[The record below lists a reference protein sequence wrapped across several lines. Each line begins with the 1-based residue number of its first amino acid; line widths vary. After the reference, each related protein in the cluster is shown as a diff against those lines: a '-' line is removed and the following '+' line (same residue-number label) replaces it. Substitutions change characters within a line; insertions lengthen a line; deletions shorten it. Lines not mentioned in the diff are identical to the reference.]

1 MTLHGVTSSIP
12 MNQDYRYVVRNT
24 LSIGMR
30 NVPQVFEQN
39 KDEYYRRVLSDV
51 GNYPSGIDF
60 KHYDDPR
67 CKCLL
72 CWTFRKGFEYD
83 YPTVKAKLLC
93 IIDQLK
99 NENIHRN
106 MRFDDFK
113 IIVYEHISG
122 LQPRMVDF
130 LWDSIF
136 KGKPRQTKEETFD
149 VQPDIERILST
160 FDIIGLRRMDE
171 FGISYPDNLQTS
183 IKELQDRIDKE
194 YDAEKKA
201 TNICNMSM
209 TELIRSHRD
218 RLRDR
223 LTLYRQSVDTQP
235 LVSLWKKMFRHDY
248 IMENMSK
255 SRIEKADYAG
265 FEGIRKADKQS
276 ILNVKLSESEA
287 VISALKID
295 LYLLDPLA
303 RAKIEAEYEKFND
316 EFGRFLPPGAIKDF
330 TAFSKSDEIDNRVS
344 RNYRSVKVKYELEYL
359 KQMSQR
365 LIRDERWIPILKDTL
380 DLIEKEKDIHRFGF
394 QPKIQTRL
402 NCTTAVRDYIEK
414 IWQSIRDGQTEY
426 RGITLEDFNELRD
439 TIYKERM
446 LEYKQ
451 KYVDSRL
458 VQFYSLL
465 PLEKRRSVDK
475 KMINH
480 MLQKAKEF
488 RQKNNLTSFYSED
501 DTRKQFKKEKNYDT
515 ASEVRQ
521 RELVAEYKGDGGY
534 EEKQKLDFYIW
545 EFSTRIRVDDYI
557 RSLLSRSRK
566 KLDPSLLTYTLRVVS
581 YFMEKNGLET
591 FYSGQSDEERLSCY
605 IQEFRMCEYTR
616 DHVRIYLK
624 LGKAPAINPASISKD
639 RLLKYMLHL
648 VVKFMNDNKLK
659 TRYREEN
666 TREKFENT
674 NISYETYE
682 MSERLQFFLDEFFMG
697 QITKDYVD
705 GKLAGRTMKPGRNI
719 NYMIGVVVEFMQ
731 ENNILTTYNENAT
744 RKQYKQENNM
754 HELSTKRQMQLF
766 KAYKEYEQQKRLDF
780 YIEEFAQKKS
790 LWDAF
795 SQKLDVRAMWD
806 TYSEKLNIQNMWNE
820 FSQSR
825 NIPALWKVI
834 SWHELQRKNRLVWQW
849 VWEEINTNMHQEMMN
864 LRDRYMRE
872 AETTNLV
879 DNITAEMYLMFDIF
893 NKWRV
898 DNDTLDR
905 FISKNLPPKERT
917 SFVIEMR
924 DLEKLTGYEVEVRK
938 EYVRSAYKKI
948 VFDKEIVK
956 RAVILRLKERNNR
969 IREAWNEKV
978 LDGSITSDLSE
989 LQIDMQQTY
998 DDYRELG
1005 LVDRFPYDREW
1016 VVFKYR
1022 NIHRW
1027 LAVNARVF
1035 VDCTYADVAN
1045 KTQEWEYK
1053 SSVTTSSDVPMVG
1066 SNMPTEW
1073 SDANQKT
1080 EDVLVAWIESIDT
1093 EFVYVRLEKTL
1104 TIQKGD
1110 QVQNLDVVKIDIHR
1124 VYDSILDYNQ
1134 MSAYT
1139 AVQEQ
1144 KEKER
1149 VEELEMLRE
1158 LDRQR
1163 RDLIRK
1169 ITVEDASDEEKVR
1182 EEIDRA
1188 TENALLMYDESKS
1201 EERRRLFNEWMEPI
1215 RAIDENLPDTTKAK
1229 ELIPY
1234 VASRVAECRQYGGK
1248 VKFEMFRNGRKE
1260 WLKSSGIEEKLQ
1272 FKENLPR
1279 ENMRTRKEQMEF
1291 KWSLKIIEDYETNAK
1306 RSTAIKVTNEFE
1318 KFLFVYSDAVIKLI
1332 IMDKIEGMTPDEKRK
1347 NLDVYKKDMKEAKK
1361 RFIKRF
1367 EKDQKA
1373 YFTSMMQG
1381 SLFEIP
1387 KRTRGAI
1394 ERRSAEIFTI
1404 IDSVKNDAT
1413 REIEDPTLQGLSPEE
1428 KRYTL
1433 SGKLSEDAD
1442 LQLKTPK
1449 LIYTQEM
1456 WTSEVEK
1463 SLQPL
1468 DLPTF
1473 NQIVGYVTET
1483 KEVPYLIGNRSKN
1496 YVETE
1501 YQRDFKTKGADGKPI
1516 YATPD
1521 NDTLKDLS
1529 QTFRPATRSEF
1540 ATNVRVGMGPG
1551 SWFEID
1557 PLSEL
1562 MRQTDMSME
1571 DRMLF
1576 AEDVKKM
1583 RESNRFDREFSNIRT
1598 RMKNIG
1604 WIDSDGDG
1612 TIRIVDDFVGEF
1624 TYSDVTYRSVRI
1636 AATDDIPTHVRLN
1649 HVYFDTIRGREDDKT
1664 VLRLVPFY
1672 IVSLYKREDTFRRLR
1687 VRNRA
1692 DRTFLPRQKKLSDL
1706 YNKEDYKGYDCS
1718 ICLNQSEFDALI
1730 KRQVTNMDRRILQI
1744 PGPFLFKYHKLL
1756 YKNAKE
1762 NMKRKL
1768 IMRKRDPRVTLGE
1781 PILSVG
1787 EADDMSAPFSDG
1799 MIRLGD
1805 DIQTMSATD
1814 GAVKVNGR
1822 YFDVDGNLVSEPLS
1836 SLSIDGN
1843 KVMYDNV
1850 QKKRLPYI
1858 VDLFSV
1864 HSNTM
1869 VATYGKDPVQING
1882 TVYVCRV
1889 VNGVW
1894 EQQTITSQFLC
1905 YMLKWCKHILLVVD
1919 RDIVKGFDTNKANV
1933 QTLRLRGH
1941 MGMISS
1947 IDVKKNQI
1955 VTGSKDNHLIVWKSQ
1970 EPPIAKKSKVL
1981 VKDSSGYRFGN
1992 VKNLDTGSV
2001 CEVNLLKTDREKEKR
2016 GTYECTPSAH
2026 LKTLYGHTNA
2036 VEFVQWGKYIVSS
2049 SIDKTVLVWKKGA
2062 VMFRF
2067 DFVALNLV
2075 EITKPMP
2082 YKKLVERNADSQ
2094 SHLAELYSSGYAPF
2108 IAMCT
2113 PTIMFYG
2120 IGSILGKMDIQTG
2133 KRVLIEPSVVNS
2145 VSELPIPV
2153 TAMPD
2158 VEYFREDGT
2167 LIVGDVHES
2176 PLRTG
2181 SAVRWMEKRRK
2192 RARLR
2197 KKKKRRRK
2205 AAKLGLSLSEYMW
2218 RVLVKQVPELRKR
2231 RVKEYLR
2238 KKQLSREVFE
2248 VPEQNDMEDGSDSGW
2263 TSEEDSLSGLDD
2275 EGFEDYGGLEI
2286 VYDILS
2292 PYSK

>member
-1 MTLHGVTSSIP
+1 MTLHGVTNSIP
-12 MNQDYRYVVRNT
+12 MNQDYRYVVRST
-24 LSIGMR
+24 LSMGMR
-30 NVPQVFEQN
+30 NIPQVFDQK

-51 GNYPSGIDF
+51 GNYPSGVDF

-83 YPTVKAKLLC
+83 YPTVNAKMLC

-106 MRFDDFK
+106 MHFDDFK
-113 IIVYEHISG
+113 SLVYENVSG
-122 LQPRMVDF
+122 VQPKMIDF

-136 KGKPRQTKEETFD
+136 KGKPRQAKEETFD
-149 VQPDIERILST
+149 VQPDIERILSAY
-160 FDIIGLRRMDE
+160 DIIGLRRMDE
-171 FGISYPDNLQTS
+171 FGTSYPNNLQSS

-201 TNICNMSM
+201 TDVCNMTM

-218 RLRDR
+218 RLKDR

-235 LVSLWKKMFRHDY
+235 LESLWKKMFHHDY
-248 IMENMSK
+248 ILENMSK

-287 VISALKID
+287 VISALKIE

-303 RAKIEAEYEKFND
+303 RAKVEAEYEKFND
-316 EFGRFLPPGAIKDF
+316 EFGRFLPSGTIKDF
-330 TAFSKSDEIDNRVS
+330 AAFSKSDEIDTRVS

-359 KQMSQR
+359 KQLSQR
-365 LIRDERWIPILKDTL
+365 LIGDQRWIPILKDTL
-380 DLIEKEKDIHRFGF
+380 ELIDKEKDIHRFGF
-394 QPKIQTRL
+394 QPKLQTRL

-414 IWQSIRDGQTEY
+414 IWQSIRDGQIEY
-426 RGITLEDFNELRD
+426 RGVTQEDFNELRD
-439 TIYKERM
+439 KIYKERM

-458 VQFYSLL
+458 VQFYSFL

-480 MLQKAKEF
+480 MLQVVIEF
-488 RQKNNLTSFYSED
+488 MRKNNLTSFY
-501 DTRKQFKKEKNYDT
+501 KNST
-515 ASEVRQ
+515 ASEVQ
-521 RELVAEYKGDGGY
+521 GDIEYNGGY
-534 EEKQKLDFYIW
+534 EEKQQLDYYIW
-545 EFSTRIRVDDYI
+545 EFSARIRVDDYI
-557 RSLLSRSRK
+557 RSLLRRSRK
-566 KLDPSLLTYTLRVVS
+566 KLDPSLLKYTLQVVS
-581 YFMEKNGLET
+581 YFMEKNGLKT
-591 FYSGQSDEERLSCY
+591 FYSGQTEEERLAVY

-616 DHVRIYLK
+616 DHVRIHLK
-624 LGKAPAINPASISKD
+624 LGKAPAINPSGISKD
-639 RLLKYMLHL
+639 RLLQYMLYL

-682 MSERLQFFLDEFFMG
+682 MSERLQFFLDELFMG
-697 QITKDYVD
+697 QSTKDYVD
-705 GKLAGRTMKPGRNI
+705 GKLAGKIMKPGRNMQ
-719 NYMIGVVVEFMQ
+719 YMLGVVVEFMQ
-731 ENNILTTYNENAT
+731 ENNLLTTYNENAT
-744 RKQYKQENNM
+744 REQYKRENNM
-754 HELSTKRQMQLF
+754 YELSTERQMQLF
-766 KAYKEYEQQKRLDF
+766 AAYKEYEQLKRLDF
-780 YIEEFAQKKS
+780 YIEEFAQNKS

-806 TYSEKLNIQNMWNE
+806 TYSEKLNIQNMWND

-834 SWHELQRKNRLVWQW
+834 SWYNLQRRDRLVWQW
-849 VWEEINTNMHQEMMN
+849 VWEEMNMNMQREMID
-864 LRDRYMRE
+864 LRKRYMRE
-872 AETTNLV
+872 AEKTNLV

-893 NKWRV
+893 NQWRV
-898 DNDTLDR
+898 DNDTLDK

-924 DLEKLTGYEVEVRK
+924 DLKKLPGHEVEDRK
-938 EYVRSAYKKI
+938 AYIRSAYKKI

-969 IREAWNEKV
+969 IREAWDEKV
-978 LDGSITSDLSE
+978 LDGSITSNLSDL
-989 LQIDMQQTY
+989 QVDMQQAY
-998 DDYRELG
+998 DDYKELG

-1027 LAVNARVF
+1027 LTANARVF
-1035 VDCTYADVAN
+1035 VACTYADVAN
-1045 KTQEWEYK
+1045 KTQEWEY
-1053 SSVTTSSDVPMVG
+1053 STTSSDASAG
-1066 SNMPTEW
+1066 TNMPTEW
-1073 SDANQKT
+1073 SDANKKT
-1080 EDVLVAWIESIDT
+1080 EDVLVAWVESIDT
-1093 EFVYVRLEKTL
+1093 EFVTVRLEKTL

-1110 QVQNLDVVKIDIHR
+1110 QVQHLDVVNIDIHR

-1134 MSAYT
+1134 MSNYT
-1139 AVQEQ
+1139 AVQQQ

-1149 VEELEMLRE
+1149 VEELERLRE

-1201 EERRRLFNEWMEPI
+1201 EERRSLFNEWMEPI
-1215 RAIDENLPDTTKAK
+1215 RAMDENFPDTTKATK
-1229 ELIPY
+1229 LRPY

-1248 VKFEMFRNGRKE
+1248 VKFEMFRNGRAE
-1260 WLKSSGIEEKLQ
+1260 WLKSSGVGDKLQ
-1272 FKENLPR
+1272 FNENLPR
-1279 ENMRTRKEQMEF
+1279 ENMRTKREQMEF
-1291 KWSLKIIEDYETNAK
+1291 KWSLNIIEQYETNAK
-1306 RSTAIKVTNEFE
+1306 RSKAIQVTNEFE

-1332 IMDKIEGMTPDEKRK
+1332 IMDKIEGNTPDEKRRK
-1347 NLDVYKKDMKEAKK
+1347 LDSYKKDMKEAKK

-1367 EKDQKA
+1367 ETDQKA

-1381 SLFEIP
+1381 AIFEIP

-1394 ERRSAEIFTI
+1394 ERRSAEIFAI
-1404 IDSVKNDAT
+1404 IDSVKKDAT
-1413 REIEDPTLQGLSPEE
+1413 RDIEDPTLQGLSPEE
-1428 KRYTL
+1428 KRYKM

-1449 LIYTQEM
+1449 LLYTQEM
-1456 WTSEVEK
+1456 WTSEVER

-1483 KEVPYLIGNRSKN
+1483 KRIPYLIGNRSKI

-1501 YQRDFKTKGADGKPI
+1501 YQRDFKSKGADGKPI

-1521 NDTLKDLS
+1521 NNTLKDLS
-1529 QTFRPATRSEF
+1529 QTFRPATRSDF

-1551 SWFEID
+1551 SWFEIN
-1557 PLSEL
+1557 PSSEL

-1583 RESNRFDREFSNIRT
+1583 RESDRLDREFSNIRT
-1598 RMKNIG
+1598 RVKNLG

-1612 TIRIVDDFVGEF
+1612 TIRIVDDFVGDF
-1624 TYSDVTYRSVRI
+1624 TYSDLTYKSVR
-1636 AATDDIPTHVRLN
+1636 AAAADDIPTHVRLN

-1672 IVSLYKREDTFRRLR
+1672 IVSLYKKEDTYRRLR

-1706 YNKEDYKGYDCS
+1706 YTKEDYKGYDCS
-1718 ICLNQSEFDALI
+1718 VCLNQGEFDALI
-1730 KRQVTNMDRRILQI
+1730 ERQVTNMDRRVLRI
-1744 PGPFLFKYHKLL
+1744 PGPFLFKYHTLL

-1762 NMKRKL
+1762 TMENKL
-1768 IMRKRDPRVTLGE
+1768 IMRKRDSRVTLEE

-1787 EADDMSAPFSDG
+1787 EADDMTAPFSDG

-1822 YFDVDGNLVSEPLS
+1822 YFNVEGNLVSEPLS
-1836 SLSIDGN
+1836 SLTIDGN
-1843 KVMYDNV
+1843 KVMYENV

-1858 VDLFSV
+1858 VDLFSI

-1869 VATYGKDPVQING
+1869 VATYGRELTRING

-1889 VNGVW
+1889 VKGVW
-1894 EQQTITSQFLC
+1894 EQQPITTQFIC
-1905 YMLKWCKHILLVVD
+1905 HMLKWCKHILLVVD
-1919 RDIVKGFDTNKANV
+1919 KDIVKGFDTNRANV
-1933 QTLRLRGH
+1933 QTLRLGGH

-1947 IDVKKNQI
+1947 IAVKKNQI
-1955 VTGSKDNHLIVWKSQ
+1955 VTGSKDNHLIVWKNQ

-1981 VKDSSGYRFGN
+1981 VKDSTGYRFGN
-1992 VKNLDTGSV
+1992 VRDLDTGSV

-2016 GTYECTPSAH
+2016 GTFECTPSAH

-2036 VEFVQWGKYIVSS
+2036 VEFVQWGKHIVSS
-2049 SIDKTVLVWKKGA
+2049 STDKTVLVWKKGA

-2075 EITKPMP
+2075 DIIKPMP

-2094 SHLAELYSSGYAPF
+2094 PHLAELYSSGYAPF

-2120 IGSILGKMDIQTG
+2120 IGSIMGKMDIQTG

-2145 VSELPIPV
+2145 VSELPIPA

-2158 VEYFREDGT
+2158 VEFFKEDGT
-2167 LIVGDVHES
+2167 LIVGDVYKN
-2176 PLRTG
+2176 PLQTG
-2181 SAVRWMEKRRK
+2181 SAARWLKKQRK
-2192 RARLR
+2192 RARIR
-2197 KKKKRRRK
+2197 KRKKRRRK
-2205 AAKLGLSLSEYMW
+2205 AEKLGLSMSEYMW

-2263 TSEEDSLSGLDD
+2263 TSEEVSLSGLDD